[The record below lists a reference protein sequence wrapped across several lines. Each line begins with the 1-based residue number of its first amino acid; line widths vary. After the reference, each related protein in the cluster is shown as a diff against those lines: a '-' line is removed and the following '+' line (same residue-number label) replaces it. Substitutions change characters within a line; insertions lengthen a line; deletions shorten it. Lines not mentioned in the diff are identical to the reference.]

1 MLGQTCLNYLGKVP
15 RGPDLHAIV
24 DVLYFCLL
32 GSVFINGSWLQVPYH
47 FLIEISWALILQKH
61 PGSLNQQ
68 NEKLNT
74 KPPLPN
80 NTASQFRKG
89 AYHESLDFVMSLCET
104 SYGLVDVFPVEDRKS
119 ALCEVNAFLSFLF
132 LTYRYYTHVWD
143 CFPVH
148 SLGRLASCL
157 LFLDEEMH
165 LFVSCLALKMRSKQ

>member
-1 MLGQTCLNYLGKVP
+1 MLGQTYLNYLGIAP
-15 RGPDLHAIV
+15 SGPDLHAIV
-24 DVLYFCLL
+24 DVLYFCWL
-32 GSVFINGSWLQVPYH
+32 GSVFIKGSWLQVSYH

-104 SYGLVDVFPVEDRKS
+104 SYGLVDVFPIEDRKS

-132 LTYRYYTHVWD
+132 LTYRYYTHIWD
-143 CFPVH
+143 
-148 SLGRLASCL
+148 LLSCL
-157 LFLDEEMH
+157 FSLMKKCTYLLVSLH
-165 LFVSCLALKMRSKQ
+165 LK

>member
-1 MLGQTCLNYLGKVP
+1 VGLICMQLSMSCISAGWEVSLSKALGY
-15 RGPDLHAIV
+15 
-24 DVLYFCLL
+24 
-32 GSVFINGSWLQVPYH
+32 SYH
-47 FLIEISWALILQKH
+47 FLIEISWALILQKN

-104 SYGLVDVFPVEDRKS
+104 SYGLVDVFPIEDRKS

-132 LTYRYYTHVWD
+132 LTYRYYTHIWD
-143 CFPVH
+143 
-148 SLGRLASCL
+148 LLSCP
-157 LFLDEEMH
+157 LFGQ
-165 LFVSCLALKMRSKQ
+165 VS